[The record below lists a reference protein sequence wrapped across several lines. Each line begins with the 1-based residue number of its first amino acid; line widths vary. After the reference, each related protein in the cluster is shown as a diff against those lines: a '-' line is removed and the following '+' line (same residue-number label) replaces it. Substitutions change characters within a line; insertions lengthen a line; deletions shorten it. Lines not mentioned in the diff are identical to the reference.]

1 MEILS
6 CLEKI
11 LTGRKNR
18 QAKKRIVS
26 ANKDCIY
33 ARELLSLKAMVKN
46 IYLNGRMNTFL
57 VYEDEGGTLQ
67 NPIFAILQE
76 QAERIEML
84 EQQNNTL
91 IEQEEVLLHL
101 LDLTARTGSLMARNI
116 KALEDI
122 KKGIK
127 NKPADGSVLKRKALR
142 KKTAKKPD

>member
-1 MEILS
+1 MKL
-6 CLEKI
+6 
-11 LTGRKNR
+11 
-18 QAKKRIVS
+18 
-26 ANKDCIY
+26 
-33 ARELLSLKAMVKN
+33 MVKN

-57 VYEDEGGTLQ
+57 VYEDDGMVMQ
-67 NPIFAILQE
+67 NPIFEILQE

-116 KALEDI
+116 KALEDL

-127 NKPADGSVLKRKALR
+127 DKPPAETPLKKRVIR
-142 KKTAKKPD
+142 KKSDKKPD